1 MLTYG
6 MGYYSPDRYIQ
17 EARRFNVKV
26 LLPDINKSGA
36 GFTVEDGAIRVGLG
50 KIKGIGEKHLKSI
63 LSLREKCKRFNSLY
77 DFCYKTTPLRINQP
91 LIENLIKVGAFDFT
105 AYPRSALLILLPL
118 TLKEVRKKK
127 AKDGAQNKISE
138 ERELWNTELIASDS
152 IPAYHFSKFFQ
163 MSLEKEILDLYIS
176 NYPLKKYDKILAH
189 LPIKNSNQLLN
200 YFYQKTILI
209 RGMLIQ
215 ARRQF
220 TRQKQVMAFLLLE
233 DEAGFFEVITF
244 PAVYQKYSNLFRKE
258 APLLIEGVLSKNDG
272 DSKIIAR
279 KIMNINSYRVSRE
292 GERKD
297 SG

>member
-26 LLPDINKSGA
+26 LLPDINKSRA
-36 GFTVEDGAIRVGLG
+36 GFTVEKGAIQVGLG
-50 KIKGIGEKHLKSI
+50 KIKGMGEKHLKSI

-105 AYPRSALLILLPL
+105 AYPRSALLTLLPL
-118 TLKEVRKKK
+118 TLKKVRKK
-127 AKDGAQNKISE
+127 AKDKTQNKISE
-138 ERELWNTELIASDS
+138 ERELWNTELITSDS

-189 LPIKNSNQLLN
+189 LPIMNSNQLLN

-233 DEAGFFEVITF
+233 DESGFFEVIAF
-244 PAVYQKYSNLFRKE
+244 PNIYQKYSNLFHKE
-258 APLLIEGVLSKNDG
+258 APLLIEGVLSKNGG
-272 DSKIIAR
+272 DFRIIAR
-279 KIMNINSYRVSRE
+279 KIVNI
-292 GERKD
+292 D
-297 SG
+297 SI

>member
-1 MLTYG
+1 
-6 MGYYSPDRYIQ
+6 
-17 EARRFNVKV
+17 
-26 LLPDINKSGA
+26 
-36 GFTVEDGAIRVGLG
+36 VGLG
-50 KIKGIGEKHLKSI
+50 KIKGMGEKHLKSI

-105 AYPRSALLILLPL
+105 TYPRSVLLTLLPL

-127 AKDGAQNKISE
+127 VKDGVQNKISE

-189 LPIKNSNQLLN
+189 LPIMNSSQLLN

-209 RGMLIQ
+209 RGVLIQ

-233 DEAGFFEVITF
+233 DESGFFEVITF

-258 APLLIEGVLSKNDG
+258 APLLIEGVLSKDSG
-272 DSKIIAR
+272 DSKIIAH
-279 KIMNINSYRVSRE
+279 KIADINSYRVS
-292 GERKD
+292 
-297 SG
+297 SI